1 MQNLTE
7 MDHRPKVQSENYKIY
22 RRKPMQNISETLDQA
37 KISQDTKSHIKEN
50 LINWTT
56 TKLKTFPLQRHH

>member
-37 KISQDTKSHIKEN
+37 KISQDTKSHIKKK
-50 LINWTT
+50 I
-56 TKLKTFPLQRHH
+56 